1 MKQHAHG
8 SARPGFLLVEALIG
22 IAVFVLFAGAIGGT
36 LLYGQENTIMAGDRM
51 RATSAALKALEAA
64 RAVRDGSYGSL
75 ASGTYGVKVGASG
88 LWTLVANAPQTTTG
102 SYTTTL
108 TLTASGSS
116 WMRADARTVWKHGY
130 ARSGAV
136 LVSTDITNWRTTT
149 SLGDWRTPMVEGTY
163 QPGGNILFG
172 RAAIAGSTLFVAT
185 GNSEGLYILDI
196 SNTASPSRIA
206 SSFSLGSVAYDV
218 AVRGNRLYIVTAD
231 SSAELKVYSIA
242 NPAVPTLIT
251 SIDVPGSSRAR
262 SLAITDQ
269 ILLVGLTA
277 SAVAGE
283 NELLSYDISST
294 GSTVSLVDGENDA
307 GDVLEISVSGTGVY
321 IASSQDSYELRAYVI
336 SDSGAL
342 SLSSVPGYN
351 LSDRTLDAQVI
362 AVTGTSAV
370 LGTLKG
376 SIQEM
381 VVFNLQSQVP
391 AVSASGPW
399 YHEGSGSVVGA
410 DMDRSRCYAFV
421 AADSGRKA
429 LQVVL
434 LRDTSSLTE
443 LATYNATTGK
453 GRSVLYDPVRDRVIL
468 STDQAVLIF
477 SPATS
482 TGTCP

>member
-1 MKQHAHG
+1 
-8 SARPGFLLVEALIG
+8 
-22 IAVFVLFAGAIGGT
+22 
-36 LLYGQENTIMAGDRM
+36 
-51 RATSAALKALEAA
+51 
-64 RAVRDGSYGSL
+64 
-75 ASGTYGVKVGASG
+75 
-88 LWTLVANAPQTTTG
+88 
-102 SYTTTL
+102 
-108 TLTASGSS
+108 
-116 WMRADARTVWKHGY
+116 
-130 ARSGAV
+130 
-136 LVSTDITNWRTTT
+136 
-149 SLGDWRTPMVEGTY
+149 
-163 QPGGNILFG
+163 
-172 RAAIAGSTLFVAT
+172 
-185 GNSEGLYILDI
+185 
-196 SNTASPSRIA
+196 
-206 SSFSLGSVAYDV
+206 VAYDV

-251 SIDVPGSSRAR
+251 SVDLPGSSRAR

-269 ILLVGLTA
+269 MLLIGLTA

-294 GSTVSLVDGENDA
+294 GSTVSLVDGENDT

-321 IASSQDSYELRAYVI
+321 IASSQDSYELRAYAI
-336 SDSGAL
+336 YDSGSL

-351 LSDRTLDAQVI
+351 LSDRTLDGQVI

-381 VVFNLQSQVP
+381 VVFNLRAEVP
-391 AVSASGPW
+391 SVSSSGPW
-399 YHEGSGSVVGA
+399 YHEGSGSVIGV

-453 GRSVLYDPVRDRVIL
+453 GRNVLYDPVRDRVIL

-477 SPATS
+477 SPAAS